1 LKSGEVDL
9 NESMVDDILG
19 VYKTYMV
26 RMNIPG

>member
-1 LKSGEVDL
+1 LTQTVG
-9 NESMVDDILG
+9 MVDDILG